1 LILTNNLSIKYGHQT
16 IDFPNLK
23 LKQGEQVLLIGK
35 SGSGKTT
42 FLNLIGGLLTPHS
55 GEVEINGHN
64 IVSISN
70 SKRDKFRGENIGFI
84 FQTPQFIQS
93 LDVENNLL
101 LTQYLV
107 GAYDK
112 NHIDSLLL
120 KVGLMNRKKAYLNEL
135 SEGEKQRI
143 SIVRALINKP
153 KIILADEPTSALDD
167 ESCNQIIDLLKE
179 LSSENNTSLIIVT
192 HDNRLKDKFNQKVEL
207 NAN

>member
-1 LILTNNLSIKYGHQT
+1 MILTNNLSVKYGHQT

-55 GEVEINGHN
+55 GEVEIDGHN

-70 SKRDKFRGENIGFI
+70 SKRDKFRGKNIGFI

-143 SIVRALINKP
+143 SIIRALINKP

-167 ESCNQIIDLLKE
+167 ESCDQIIDLLKE

>member
-1 LILTNNLSIKYGHQT
+1 MILTNNLSVKYGHQT

-55 GEVEINGHN
+55 GEVEIDGNN
-64 IVSISN
+64 IFSISN
-70 SKRDKFRGENIGFI
+70 NKRDEFRGKNIGFI

-112 NHIDSLLL
+112 NHIDRLLL
-120 KVGLMNRKKAYLNEL
+120 KVGLINRKKAYLTDL

-167 ESCNQIIDLLKE
+167 ESCNQIIALLKE

-192 HDNRLKDKFNQKVEL
+192 HDNRLKNKFNQKVEL

>member
-1 LILTNNLSIKYGHQT
+1 MILTNNLSIKYGHQT

-55 GEVEINGHN
+55 GEVEIDGHN

-192 HDNRLKDKFNQKVEL
+192 HDKRLKDKFNQKVEL

>member
-1 LILTNNLSIKYGHQT
+1 VDLVKPL
-16 IDFPNLK
+16 
-23 LKQGEQVLLIGK
+23 
-35 SGSGKTT
+35 

-55 GEVEINGHN
+55 GEVEIDGHN

-167 ESCNQIIDLLKE
+167 ESCDQIIDLLKE

>member
-1 LILTNNLSIKYGHQT
+1 MILTNNLSIKYGHQT

>member
-55 GEVEINGHN
+55 GEVEIDGHN

>member
-55 GEVEINGHN
+55 GEVEIDGHN

-70 SKRDKFRGENIGFI
+70 SKLDKFRGENIGFI

>member
-1 LILTNNLSIKYGHQT
+1 MILTNNLSVKYGHQI

-55 GEVEINGHN
+55 GEVEIDGHN

-70 SKRDKFRGENIGFI
+70 SKQDKFRGNNIGFI

-107 GAYDK
+107 GTYDK

-120 KVGLMNRKKAYLNEL
+120 KVGLVNRKRAYLNEL

-192 HDNRLKDKFNQKVEL
+192 HDKRLKDKFNQKVEL
-207 NAN
+207 NAY

>member
-55 GEVEINGHN
+55 GEVEIDGHN

-167 ESCNQIIDLLKE
+167 ESCDQIIDLLKE